1 MQLKI
6 KSRKKMN
13 SKYNREIIELAI
25 RYGCKTA
32 KDFSM
37 FIKKYNSYLE
47 ISKNGRILYQPTLF
61 NTLYVH

>member
-1 MQLKI
+1 
-6 KSRKKMN
+6 MN